1 MPEKKSV
8 GLVAFLLLASVLT
21 ATSVANLV
29 PHSTAQ
35 ENGPCTVTFT
45 TTVTYNSTSTQS
57 TGTSNLTQSSGGIPL
72 TVTAVGNSI
81 TINPYAINATLT
93 WNATQAANGT
103 YTVVVSG
110 HNVYITWPAQALGL
124 NTTQPSNL
132 GYTLTTPVTTDSST
146 TLNANTTSSTTLP
159 ACETQSTASA
169 SSSST
174 QAAGQ
179 S

>member
-1 MPEKKSV
+1 MMPEKKSV

-21 ATSVANLV
+21 TTSVANLV

-45 TTVTYNSTSTQS
+45 ATYNSTSTQS
-57 TGTSNLTQSSGGIPL
+57 TGTYNQTLSSGGVSI
-72 TVTAVGNSI
+72 TVTAAGNSI

-93 WNATQAANGT
+93 WNVTQAANGT
-103 YTVVVSG
+103 YTVIVSG

-132 GYTLTTPVTTDSST
+132 GYTLTTPITTASST
-146 TLNANTTSSTTLP
+146 TLNTNATSSATLP
-159 ACETQSTASA
+159 ACETQSTTSA